1 MRRLHHVPKVNS
13 EVLIIDEL
21 LSNYLLKC
29 IPKHCEFT
37 IVRNRGY
44 IPYVR
49 SISFFIKLVRFC
61 IRFGLTSKSIM
72 LAIIDELKPKVVI
85 TFIDNNVTSHGLN
98 LVHPEIRFIS
108 IQNGVRSFNIYTI
121 GNNKIDFDSYYGFG
135 LFEKELFLSKGG
147 SFVNYHPSGSL
158 KLGLFLS
165 KYNYLP
171 NKIKKNK
178 TICFVSQYRKLLF
191 NNTSSTYINGI
202 DLRRDF
208 VKIVEDLYRQT
219 VNYALLN
226 DYTIHVAMTYN
237 AGDSDYSAEKSYFQ
251 KLIASDVVKYF
262 DNDLDEMSSY
272 KVAIESDLI
281 IGLNSTLLMEMF
293 GCNKRVVWGV
303 DSKFGFAKAC
313 GLEAYPMYIPSE
325 LILVNLN
332 KDSFNNKLNNLLLM
346 NDEKYSNLTKKSRE
360 YFINSERPYVH
371 ETIKHDIDEYLST
384 NG

>member
-13 EVLIIDEL
+13 EVLVIDEL
-21 LSNYLLKC
+21 LSNFLLKC

-37 IVRNRGY
+37 IVKNRGY

-49 SISFFIKLVRFC
+49 SISFFIKLVSFC
-61 IRFGLTSKSIM
+61 TRFGLTSKSIM

-85 TFIDNNVTSHGLN
+85 TFIDNNVASQGLN
-98 LVHPEIRFIS
+98 LVLPEVRFMS
-108 IQNGVRSFNIYTI
+108 IQNGVRSNSPYSI
-121 GNNKIDFDSYYGFG
+121 GKNKMDFDSYYGFG

-147 SFVNYHPSGSL
+147 SFVNYNPSGSL

-178 TICFVSQYRKLLF
+178 TICFVSQYRKQMF
-191 NNTSSTYINGI
+191 KNISSTVH
-202 DLRRDF
+202 RDF
-208 VKIVEDLYRQT
+208 VSIVEDLYRQT

-237 AGDSDYSAEKSYFQ
+237 AGDSNYSAEKSYFQ
-251 KLIASDVVKYF
+251 KIIASDVVKYF

-281 IGLNSTLLMEMF
+281 IGVDSTLLIEMF

-303 DSKFGFAKAC
+303 DSIFGFAKAW
-313 GLEAYPMYIPSE
+313 GIEAYPMYIPSE
-325 LILVNLN
+325 LLLVNLN

-346 NDEKYSNLTKKSRE
+346 NDEKYNNLTKKSRQ

-371 ETIKHDIDEYLST
+371 ETIKNDIVEYLST

>member
-1 MRRLHHVPKVNS
+1 LRRLHYVPKVNS
-13 EVLIIDEL
+13 EVLVIDER
-21 LSNYLLKC
+21 LSNFLLKC

-37 IVRNRGY
+37 IVKNRGY

-49 SISFFIKLVRFC
+49 SISFFIKLVIFC
-61 IRFGLTSKSIM
+61 TRFGLTSKSIM

-85 TFIDNNVTSHGLN
+85 TFIDNNVAAQGLN

-108 IQNGVRSFNIYTI
+108 IQNGVRTLRNITKL
-121 GNNKIDFDSYYGFG
+121 NKINFDSYYGFG
-135 LFEKELFLSKGG
+135 LFEKESFLSKGG
-147 SFVNYHPSGSL
+147 SFVNYYPSGSL

-178 TICFVSQYRKLLF
+178 TICFVSQYRSEALLH
-191 NNTSSTYINGI
+191 NNPSNTSVG
-202 DLRRDF
+202 DLLRDF
-208 VKIVEDLYRQT
+208 VKISEDLYRQT

-226 DYTIHVAMTYN
+226 DYTIHIAMTYN

-251 KLIASDVVKYF
+251 KIIASDVVKYF
-262 DNDLDEMSSY
+262 DNDLDEMTSY

-281 IGLNSTLLMEMF
+281 IGFDSTLLMEMF
-293 GCNKRVVWGV
+293 GCNKRVVWGL
-303 DSKFGFAKAC
+303 DSKFGFAKAW

-346 NDEKYSNLTKKSRE
+346 NDEKYNNLTKKSRE

-371 ETIKHDIDEYLST
+371 ETVKHDIDEYLSS